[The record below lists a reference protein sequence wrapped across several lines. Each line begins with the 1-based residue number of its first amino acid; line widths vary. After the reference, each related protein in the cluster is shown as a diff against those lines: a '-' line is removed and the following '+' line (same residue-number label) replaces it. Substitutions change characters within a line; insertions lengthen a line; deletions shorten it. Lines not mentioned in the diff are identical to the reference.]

1 MLRDIEQY
9 LTCPHCALGL
19 ALDQAGRTLRC
30 PAGHSFDVA
39 RQGYVS
45 LLPAGAHT
53 GTGDT
58 AEMVAA
64 RSDFLA
70 AGYYEPIAAAL
81 AEAAV
86 GAGAGA
92 GAGAE
97 AEAGVGA
104 AAEPG
109 TPGDP
114 TGLVADL
121 GAGTGYYLARVLD
134 ALPRAAGA
142 ALDISKFALR
152 RAAKAHPRAGAVVC
166 DAWRPLPLADGCADL
181 VLNVFAPR
189 NGPEIQR
196 VLRPGG
202 RLLVVSPTTRHLQE
216 LVGALGLLA
225 VDEEKERRIAEK
237 LGPWLR
243 PLAQHRVEFE
253 LRLSHGDAAAVVGMG
268 PNAWHTDPAA
278 LAAALVALP
287 EPIAV
292 TGSVRLDIYQRSID
306 S

>member
-86 GAGAGA
+86 APGTPG
-92 GAGAE
+92 
-97 AEAGVGA
+97 
-104 AAEPG
+104 EPG
-109 TPGDP
+109 TPA
-114 TGLVADL
+114 GLVADL

-253 LRLSHGDAAAVVGMG
+253 LRLSHRDAAAVVGMG

-278 LAAALVALP
+278 LAAALIALP
-287 EPIAV
+287 EPITV
-292 TGSVRLDIYQRSID
+292 TGSVRLDIYQRSTD